1 MRKILSVKARLQGE
15 KRSKVGHLA
24 RLFNAADAFS
34 GAKYTRKSKCQ
45 DTLALFGRPFRR
57 RGGGGDGE
65 RVQFVAGQFIR
76 QAVFNQAVARQ
87 PGFALEGARHDVGE
101 KVVAVALYFD
111 VFTRRHGGNHLFDF
125 FGGKHNFLSTMVQ
138 TASTAPR
145 IIVHII
151 QILPAESCN
160 NILYNRSHFISDGL
174 FVRTTGRLKP
184 THRAQS

>member
-1 MRKILSVKARLQGE
+1 M
-15 KRSKVGHLA
+15 
-24 RLFNAADAFS
+24 
-34 GAKYTRKSKCQ
+34 KCEQ
-45 DTLALFGRPFRR
+45 TLALLVRPFRR
-57 RGGGGDGE
+57 RSGSGDGE
-65 RVQFVAGQFIR
+65 RVQFIAGQFIR
-76 QAVFNQAVARQ
+76 QAVFNQAVARE

-101 KVVAVALYFD
+101 KVMAVALYFD

-160 NILYNRSHFISDGL
+160 NILYNQSHFISDGL
-174 FVRTTGRLKP
+174 CRKRGRLKP